1 MEFQFTAQEEAF
13 RSELLGFLDKELPVD
28 WSSAE
33 LNDRDDETW
42 KFTLEMRWKLAARG
56 WLTMAWPKE
65 YGGQDASPML
75 QLIFAES
82 LAYRRAPGRD
92 IFGLR
97 MLAQTLMIY
106 GTDDQKRKYL
116 PPIARGEVQWCQ
128 GYSEPE
134 AGSDLASLTTSA
146 VADGDDFVVNGTKVW
161 TSLAHRADHIM
172 LLVRT
177 DPDAPKHRG
186 ISFLLADMT
195 APGIDV
201 KPIENLA
208 GHHHFNMITFDDVRV
223 PRDNL
228 VGELCRT
235 SAIMGHIWEVEN
247 PRI

>member
-33 LNDRDDETW
+33 LNDRDEETW
-42 KFTLEMRWKLAARG
+42 KFTLEMRRKLAARG

-97 MLAQTLMIY
+97 MLAQTLMLY

-134 AGSDLASLTTSA
+134 AGSDLASLTT
-146 VADGDDFVVNGTKVW
+146 
-161 TSLAHRADHIM
+161 
-172 LLVRT
+172 
-177 DPDAPKHRG
+177 
-186 ISFLLADMT
+186 
-195 APGIDV
+195 
-201 KPIENLA
+201 
-208 GHHHFNMITFDDVRV
+208 
-223 PRDNL
+223 
-228 VGELCRT
+228 
-235 SAIMGHIWEVEN
+235 
-247 PRI
+247 